1 VIFKGSKF
9 LIFKIFNVMKMN
21 QNFAKKAMLVAS
33 LTAGVVGFNSM
44 FNEAQATG
52 RSGSDNGRPLMSNG
66 STYCC
71 QNNGD
76 DCAAACC

>member
-1 VIFKGSKF
+1 
-9 LIFKIFNVMKMN
+9 MKMN

-52 RSGSDNGRPLMSNG
+52 SRKNKCCVTVQQTPYNRNTTCTGAGSAC
-66 STYCC
+66 STVS
-71 QNNGD
+71 
-76 DCAAACC
+76 DCS